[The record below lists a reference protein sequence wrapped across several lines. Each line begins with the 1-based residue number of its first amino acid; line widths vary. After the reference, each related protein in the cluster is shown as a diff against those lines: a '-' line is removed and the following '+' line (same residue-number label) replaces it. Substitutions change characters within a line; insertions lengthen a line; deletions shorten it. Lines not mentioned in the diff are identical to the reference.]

1 MDDGTGIRTNS
12 GRRSPPSGP
21 SPRTRPRGDQ
31 ARARL
36 LAAAL
41 QSFVANGFHG
51 TGTRDIAEAAGMSPA
66 AVYVHYSSKEELLF
80 ALSLAGHQ
88 EALDLVTGADEP
100 HREPAQRLWS
110 VVNAFCEWHAAN
122 HVNARLVQYEL
133 GSLTPEHAEVIA
145 GVRRQISG
153 TVRAILAEGVQAG
166 VFQIRDLNLMV
177 VALMSLSIDIAR
189 WYRSDGEWT
198 PATIGRH
205 HADIALSMVG
215 LIDSAPENS

>member
-1 MDDGTGIRTNS
+1 MDDGTGSRTHPLRPDAP
-12 GRRSPPSGP
+12 RRAT
-21 SPRTRPRGDQ
+21 PRTRPRGDQ

-41 QSFVANGFHG
+41 QSFVDNGFHG

-88 EALDLVTGADEP
+88 EALDLVAGADEP
-100 HREPAQRLWS
+100 HRRPAQRLWS

-133 GSLTPEHAEVIA
+133 GSLTPEHAEMIA

-153 TVRAILAEGVQAG
+153 TFRVILAEGAQAG
-166 VFQIRDLNLMV
+166 VFRVHDLNLMV

-189 WYRSDGEWT
+189 WYRSGGEWT

-215 LIDSAPENS
+215 ADPETA